1 MYTLFA
7 KLTYKTTSIN
17 YYKEIVMEKIE
28 TEKALEEAEELI
40 KWLRDW
46 SGLDFK
52 SKEAQAWI
60 DKYRAKDD

>member
-1 MYTLFA
+1 
-7 KLTYKTTSIN
+7 
-17 YYKEIVMEKIE
+17 MEKIE